1 MAGAVLAA
9 MVLTLLLPSELRLG
23 PRLLLPILEGALLVA
38 LIIGDPG
45 TISKSSS
52 LLRGFSIAL
61 VSVLIAQSLWSTAR
75 LIEELIVGG
84 PHTNNPD
91 RFWRR
96 RASCGSRTTSRSR
109 CCTGSSTVEAR
120 RSGRTRSAIIPT

>member
-1 MAGAVLAA
+1 M
-9 MVLTLLLPSELRLG
+9 
-23 PRLLLPILEGALLVA
+23 A

-84 PHTNNPD
+84 PHTNKPGPLLTAAGIVWVSNNIA
-91 RFWRR
+91 F
-96 RASCGSRTTSRSR
+96 G

-120 RSGRTRSAIIPT
+120 RNGRTRSAIIPT